1 MMERGQIRRQS
12 TLIDSAALQSRPAT
26 VLLPHG
32 PVTAGTEQR
41 PNANRASTIQPLLS
55 FESNMQARAANGKSV
70 FGVDTV
76 WEREM
81 AKLKEMQEQQ
91 RIADEARKA
100 QEEKKGKGKLKGKKG
115 KGKQELPVSPSASAN
130 EALSPVAPELNRMS
144 SAPPTL
150 PTITPLR
157 DQLPQPASPG
167 ESETSLPSA
176 NRRRRSVATLDA
188 GGWFAGSSDGEE
200 EPGLKRDSGPRTV
213 PVSGGRDED
222 SDDDVPLTNIKVHAP
237 ASDDD
242 EDAPL
247 SSLIKAKENVLPDLK
262 SGLALDLATSL
273 GLAPDVNPTNT
284 AKLDDSDDDEVPLAV
299 RRQSMMPQSPTN
311 LKPSAGDDDD
321 DDEKPL
327 GLRLSQA
334 PNAAQQ
340 RRQAEYQQM
349 MMMQQQQQQM
359 LMQQQAAMRASMAF
373 GGSTLSFQPQLG
385 GPGSI
390 HSFGAPM
397 FAMPMPVEDPKL
409 SRVDQWRRGVEGG
422 S

>member
-55 FESNMQARAANGKSV
+55 FESNVQARAANGKSV

-91 RIADEARKA
+91 RLADEARKA
-100 QEEKKGKGKLKGKKG
+100 QEEKKGKGKGKGKKG
-115 KGKQELPVSPSASAN
+115 KGKQEPPAFPSTSAN
-130 EALSPVAPELNRMS
+130 EALSPAAPELNRMS

-157 DQLPQPASPG
+157 DQLPPPASPG

-200 EPGLKRDSGPRTV
+200 EPGAKRDSGPRAM

-237 ASDDD
+237 ASDED

-262 SGLALDLATSL
+262 SGLAPDLATSL

-284 AKLDDSDDDEVPLAV
+284 AKTDDSDDEVPLAI

-311 LKPSAGDDDD
+311 LKPGAEDDDD

-349 MMMQQQQQQM
+349 MMMQQQQQQI

-385 GPGSI
+385 RPGSV

-397 FAMPMPVEDPKL
+397 FGVPMPVQDPKL

-422 S
+422 DS